1 VDTNLL
7 VQLVE
12 DVTETKTLIKQALGN
27 QEDITKR
34 FDIIERRI
42 GTVEDT
48 IKEATMSWKTAKMIF
63 STIIAILGGILTLN
77 WSSVAHNWD
86 TLFK

>member
-1 VDTNLL
+1 MDTNLL

-27 QEDITKR
+27 QEEITKR
-34 FDIIERRI
+34 FDTIEHRI
-42 GTVEDT
+42 VIVEDT
-48 IKEATMSWKTAKMIF
+48 IKEATTSWKTAKMIF

-77 WSSVAHNWD
+77 WGSVAHNWAG
-86 TLFK
+86 LFK